1 LSCGLHRKNEQR
13 SGNEQFHA
21 DERSLP
27 IIRRAFN
34 ETGQPSYPLQTR
46 TKGEMFMKNRKV
58 MIIGT
63 LAVLLLAGVP
73 FIYAQHQGM
82 HGGMHGMH
90 GGGGPFADLGLAHLA
105 RAKEYLGLSDAQ
117 VDQLKTIGKE
127 LHEQNAPY
135 RQQLHGGLMQVA
147 QTLIS
152 DPNNVAAAKAQ
163 LEQQNAVEAT
173 LKANTLAAA
182 AKALNVLTPD
192 QRAKVGEFLTK
203 RAAMHNDR

>member
-1 LSCGLHRKNEQR
+1 
-13 SGNEQFHA
+13 
-21 DERSLP
+21 
-27 IIRRAFN
+27 
-34 ETGQPSYPLQTR
+34 
-46 TKGEMFMKNRKV
+46 MKRNAI
-58 MIIGT
+58 IIGT

-73 FIYAQHQGM
+73 FIYAQHQHGM

-90 GGGGPFADLGLAHLA
+90 GGPFADFGLGHLA
-105 RAKEYLGLSDAQ
+105 RAKEYLDLTDAQ
-117 VDQLKTIGKE
+117 VDQLKAIGKE

-152 DPNNVAAAKAQ
+152 NPNDVAAAQAK
-163 LEQQNAVEAT
+163 LDQQNAVEAT

-192 QRAKVGEFLTK
+192 QRAKVGDFLNK
-203 RAAMHNDR
+203 RAAMHNNQ

>member
-1 LSCGLHRKNEQR
+1 
-13 SGNEQFHA
+13 
-21 DERSLP
+21 
-27 IIRRAFN
+27 
-34 ETGQPSYPLQTR
+34 
-46 TKGEMFMKNRKV
+46 MKNRNAI
-58 MIIGT
+58 IIGA

-73 FIYAQHQGM
+73 FIYAQHQSM
-82 HGGMHGMH
+82 HGGMHGMRGMH
-90 GGGGPFADLGLAHLA
+90 GDGLFADFGLGHLA
-105 RAKEYLGLSDAQ
+105 RAKEYLGLSDEQ

-163 LEQQNAVEAT
+163 LDQQNAVEAT
-173 LKANTLAAA
+173 LKANTLTAA

-192 QRAKVGEFLTK
+192 QRAKVGEFLNK
-203 RAAMHNDR
+203 HAAMRNNR